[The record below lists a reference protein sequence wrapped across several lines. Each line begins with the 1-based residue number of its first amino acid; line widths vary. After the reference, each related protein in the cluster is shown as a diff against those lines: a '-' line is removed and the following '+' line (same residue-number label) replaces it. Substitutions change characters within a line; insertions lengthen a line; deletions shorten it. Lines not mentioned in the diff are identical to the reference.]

1 MNKNYYTIEAEFPSS
16 IGENITKL
24 CNEGIFLS
32 STLML
37 REELANFGI
46 YIRNKSEIPYT
57 LRWNDTSKS
66 ENEVIEYIEKK
77 YKLKLIEITATVD
90 FSKFLQKFCDG
101 KVDNMKRIP
110 LDEEVLGS
118 NIEIE
123 DIYKKI
129 KRYLANIKSTSS
141 KNELIITDPWFL
153 QINELQMN
161 VVVDILRTLGIT
173 NLKLYTE
180 KRGNK
185 DDFEKK
191 LKEFEIEVKIYKT
204 NIFHDRFWII
214 GEKGIVIGTSFN
226 SIGARIALLDY
237 ISNED
242 VKTIYEYINDK
253 EDSMTVFE

>member
-1 MNKNYYTIEAEFPSS
+1 MNKNYYTIEAEIPSS
-16 IGENITKL
+16 IGENILKL
-24 CNEGIFLS
+24 CREGIFLS
-32 STLML
+32 HTLML
-37 REELANFGI
+37 REELASFGV

-57 LRWNDTSKS
+57 LQWDDTSKS

-90 FSKFLQKFCDG
+90 FSKVSQKFCDG
-101 KVDNMKRIP
+101 EVDGIRRIP
-110 LDEEVLGS
+110 LTEEVLGS
-118 NIEIE
+118 NIEAE

-129 KRYLANIKSTSS
+129 IEYLTNIKSISS
-141 KNELIITDPWFL
+141 KYELIITDPWFL
-153 QINELQMN
+153 QINESQMN
-161 VVVDILRTLGIT
+161 AVVDILKTLGIT
-173 NLKLYTE
+173 KLKLYTE
-180 KRGNK
+180 KKGNK

-191 LKEFEIEVKIYKT
+191 LKEFEIEAEIYKT
-204 NIFHDRFWII
+204 DIFHDRFWII

-226 SIGARIALLDY
+226 SIGKRIALLDY

>member
-66 ENEVIEYIEKK
+66 ENEVIEYIENK

-253 EDSMTVFE
+253 EESMTVFE